1 MVAGPGGT
9 ETFSQQLTN
18 KGCLKITYATC
29 SPCDLMVRPI
39 AEGIT
44 PINHRPLRNKGNFLL
59 LVLIGKKPTLRD
71 VKIDKAGG
79 WPAAGERC

>member
-1 MVAGPGGT
+1 
-9 ETFSQQLTN
+9 
-18 KGCLKITYATC
+18 
-29 SPCDLMVRPI
+29 MVRPI

-44 PINHRPLRNKGNFLL
+44 PINHRTLRNKGNFLL